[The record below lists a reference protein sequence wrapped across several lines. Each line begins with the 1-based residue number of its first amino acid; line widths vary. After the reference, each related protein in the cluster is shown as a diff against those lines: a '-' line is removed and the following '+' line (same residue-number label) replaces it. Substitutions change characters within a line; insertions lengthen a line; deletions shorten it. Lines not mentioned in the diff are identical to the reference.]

1 MPNNRSQ
8 AFDLWHA
15 QTRELLI
22 FGATRGMTVPALI
35 GIASVLPPPTFAQGE
50 NVENPNI
57 PRTADGKPNLAA
69 PTPRAPDGKPD
80 LSEKDI
86 QRLGDRTWS
95 GLRLHWYKRN

>member
-1 MPNNRSQ
+1 
-8 AFDLWHA
+8 
-15 QTRELLI
+15 
-22 FGATRGMTVPALI
+22 MTVPALI
-35 GIASVLPPPTFAQGE
+35 GIASVPPPPTFAQGE

-86 QRLGDRTWS
+86 HHLGVGCGS
-95 GLRLHWYKRN
+95 GKNGSPPGFGCPSIHRGKGAREVGYCL

>member
-86 QRLGDRTWS
+86 QHLGDRS
-95 GLRLHWYKRN
+95 

>member
-69 PTPRAPDGKPD
+69 PTPRAPDGKRD

-86 QRLGDRTWS
+86 QRLGDRS
-95 GLRLHWYKRN
+95 